1 MNVAL
6 IRRRAGRWAL
16 NGAAA
21 IALLYILTP
30 LIFVVWLA
38 FFRQEIPSFPPEGYS
53 LHWFA
58 AILDQ
63 PKFVDGF
70 SLSFQVGVLATLI
83 GLALG
88 VPAALCV
95 TRMQFTFK
103 VPLASLLL
111 MPLIVPGVVLG
122 TAMYVFHVEL
132 ENGLDVDVLGT
143 FYALV
148 AGHIVIV
155 IPWVVRLVTAS
166 LAGVDRSTEEAAQN
180 LGANAWI
187 TFWRITLPAIRP
199 GIVAGALFGFVTS
212 FGNLEMSLFLVGPGR
227 TTLPIVILQYLEWK
241 IDPTIAAV
249 SVVQILL
256 IAGGNADHRPL
267 REAGAGRLR
276 WPASTSSSWSSV
288 TATSTP
294 CATSRCRVADGE
306 FLVLLGPSGCGKTTT
321 LRMVAGFIEPTSGMV
336 RLGGGDVT
344 LLPPWRRNAGM
355 VFQSYALFPHLTV
368 AQNVAFGLEM
378 RKLPRADIER
388 RVEETL
394 ALVRLAGYGARLP
407 RQLSG
412 GQQQRVALARALAI
426 RPDVLLLDEPL
437 SNLDAKLRQEVRV
450 EIRELQRQMG
460 LTTVM
465 VTHDQ
470 EEALTMA
477 DRLVVMNEGSVRQVG
492 SQRDLYERP
501 ADRFVA
507 GFVGRSTF
515 LDGAVE
521 AAGRFRTD
529 GGLSLACRDGK
540 AGRAVLSLR
549 PERVEIGP
557 TARAG
562 LDNSLPGTVEFVSYL
577 GALIDIHVRLSP
589 ADRLVVQ
596 IANREGGFA
605 PEVGQ
610 PVHVGWP
617 ASAGLVF
624 NE

>member
-1 MNVAL
+1 M
-6 IRRRAGRWAL
+6 
-16 NGAAA
+16 
-21 IALLYILTP
+21 
-30 LIFVVWLA
+30 
-38 FFRQEIPSFPPEGYS
+38 
-53 LHWFA
+53 
-58 AILDQ
+58 
-63 PKFVDGF
+63 
-70 SLSFQVGVLATLI
+70 
-83 GLALG
+83 
-88 VPAALCV
+88 
-95 TRMQFTFK
+95 
-103 VPLASLLL
+103 ASLDIESL
-111 MPLIVPGVVLG
+111 VKRYG
-122 TAMYVFHVEL
+122 
-132 ENGLDVDVLGT
+132 D
-143 FYALV
+143 FYA
-148 AGHIVIV
+148 
-155 IPWVVRLVTAS
+155 VRDVS
-166 LAGVDRSTEEAAQN
+166 L
-180 LGANAWI
+180 
-187 TFWRITLPAIRP
+187 
-199 GIVAGALFGFVTS
+199 
-212 FGNLEMSLFLVGPGR
+212 
-227 TTLPIVILQYLEWK
+227 
-241 IDPTIAAV
+241 
-249 SVVQILL
+249 
-256 IAGGNADHRPL
+256 
-267 REAGAGRLR
+267 
-276 WPASTSSSWSSV
+276 
-288 TATSTP
+288 
-294 CATSRCRVADGE
+294 RVADGE

-557 TARAG
+557 TARPG

-617 ASAGLVF
+617 VSAGLVF